1 MTEPY
6 LGEIRLFA
14 GNFAPTG
21 NAYCAGQLLSIQQNS
36 ALFSLLGTTYGGNG
50 TTNFALPDLQG
61 RLPVCYGQGPGL
73 TNYPIGTKTGSESV
87 TLLVT
92 QSPAHTHM
100 PIASLTPAAAE
111 TPAGGIPATL
121 QTPFKG
127 FYVQD
132 SKKTGNPIALSP
144 TAVQQ
149 TGGSQPHENR
159 MPALAISIIIALQGI
174 FPSRN

>member
-1 MTEPY
+1 MSQSY

-14 GNFAPTG
+14 GNFAPIN
-21 NAYCAGQLLSIQQNS
+21 NAMCAGQLMSIQQNA

-61 RLPVCYGQGPGL
+61 RLPVCFGQGNGL
-73 TNYPIGTKTGSESV
+73 TNYPIGTKIGTESV
-87 TLLVT
+87 TLVT
-92 QSPAHTHM
+92 TQIPMHTH
-100 PIASLTPAAAE
+100 PPVVSGNNASAPSPSGGVPAV
-111 TPAGGIPATL
+111 L
-121 QTPFKG
+121 QAPFNG
-127 FYVQD
+127 YYVQD
-132 SKKTGNPIALSP
+132 GKKTGNPIPMST

-149 TGGSQPHENR
+149 IGNNQPHENR

>member
-1 MTEPY
+1 MSEPY

-14 GNFAPTG
+14 GNFAPVG
-21 NAYCAGQLLSIQQNS
+21 NAYCAGQLLSVAQNS
-36 ALFSLLGTTYGGNG
+36 ALFSLLGTFYGGNG
-50 TTNFALPDLQG
+50 QTNFALPDLQG
-61 RLPVCYGQGPGL
+61 RLPVCYGQGNGL
-73 TNYPIGTKTGSESV
+73 TNYPIGAKTGSESV

-92 QSPAHTHM
+92 QIPAHTHM
-100 PIASLTPAAAE
+100 PIASSKAAAAE
-111 TPAGGIPATL
+111 SPAGAIPATL
-121 QTPFKG
+121 QDPFKG

-132 SKKTGNPIALSP
+132 GNKTGDPVAMSA

-159 MPALAISIIIALQGI
+159 MPALAISIIIALQGV